1 MAVLIIGLILFLG
14 AHSLRMALPRWR
26 SGFIGGRGEGPFKGM
41 VALSSILGLV
51 LIVWGFASS
60 ELVALYSPPAWGA
73 TVAAVLMAP
82 ALILAI
88 ASVAP
93 PGYIKRA
100 VVNPLLLATILWAGG
115 HLLSNG
121 DLAGVV
127 LFGAFL
133 VWSVIDWARQP
144 AADPIPSPSSRSDV
158 IAIAAGLVVYA
169 ALVWRLHLWLFGVP
183 PLV

>member
-1 MAVLIIGLILFLG
+1 VAALILGLILFLG

-26 SGFIGGRGEGPFKGM
+26 SGFIAGRGEGPFKGI

-51 LIVWGFASS
+51 LIIWGFASS
-60 ELVALYSPPAWGA
+60 DAVPLYAPPAWGA
-73 TVAAVLMAP
+73 MVAAVLMAP

-88 ASVAP
+88 ASGAP
-93 PGYIKRA
+93 PGHIKRA

-133 VWSVIDWARQP
+133 VWSVIDWALQP
-144 AADPIPSPSSRSDV
+144 AAGPMPSPSSRSDA

-169 ALVWRLHLWLFGVP
+169 VLVWHLHLWLFGVP